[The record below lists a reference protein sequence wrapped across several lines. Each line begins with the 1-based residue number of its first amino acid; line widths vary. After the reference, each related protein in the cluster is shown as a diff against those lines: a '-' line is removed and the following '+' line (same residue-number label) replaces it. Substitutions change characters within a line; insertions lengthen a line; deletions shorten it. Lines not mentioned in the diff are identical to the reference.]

1 MGIVEGGG
9 GGEGHLS
16 LDVLFV
22 GVGLNS
28 SRLLLEEGVRLVV
41 GFCEEGNGWFWGGS
55 LVGTLTGFEL
65 CVGLRLIDLTLL
77 VRGMQGIIER
87 VGLNNSGLLLQAE
100 VWLVVGLIG
109 SRSGWF
115 WGES

>member
-1 MGIVEGGG
+1 M
-9 GGEGHLS
+9 
-16 LDVLFV
+16 
-22 GVGLNS
+22 
-28 SRLLLEEGVRLVV
+28 V
-41 GFCEEGNGWFWGGS
+41 GFCGEGNGWFWGGGS
-55 LVGTLTGFEL
+55 LVGTWSGFEL
-65 CVGLRLIDLTLL
+65 CVGPRLIDLTLL

-109 SRSGWF
+109 SGSGWF